1 LYIYY
6 NGQIKNYSRSSQM
19 RKLVYHVGT
28 SLDNYIS
35 REDGSVEG
43 FLWEGDHVDDYV
55 ASLKAYDTVLM
66 GKTTYE
72 WGIKFGGLEPGQ
84 TAYPW
89 MKNYVFSKTLGS
101 RLDVAG

>member
-1 LYIYY
+1 
-6 NGQIKNYSRSSQM
+6 M
-19 RKLVYHVGT
+19 RKLAYHVGT

-43 FLWEGDHVDDYV
+43 FLREGDHVDDYV

-72 WGIKFGGLEPGQ
+72 WGIKFGGLKPGQ
-84 TAYPW
+84 AAHPW
-89 MKNYVFSKTLGS
+89 MNNYVFSKTLRS
-101 RLDVAG
+101 RPEPAG

>member
-1 LYIYY
+1 
-6 NGQIKNYSRSSQM
+6 M

-55 ASLKAYDTVLM
+55 
-66 GKTTYE
+66 
-72 WGIKFGGLEPGQ
+72 
-84 TAYPW
+84 
-89 MKNYVFSKTLGS
+89 FSKTLGS
-101 RLDVAG
+101 RLEPAG